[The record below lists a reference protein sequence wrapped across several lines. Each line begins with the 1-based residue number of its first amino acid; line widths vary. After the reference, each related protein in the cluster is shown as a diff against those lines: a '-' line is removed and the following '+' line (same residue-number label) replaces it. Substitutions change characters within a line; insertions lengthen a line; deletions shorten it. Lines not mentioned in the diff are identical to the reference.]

1 MPQFQIE
8 YRHTARLQVQ
18 KLTKRQQVTLA
29 DAVERHLSW
38 EPLVETRNRKPLED
52 SELGSWEL
60 RIGDLR
66 AYYDVFVE
74 QRIVRVLLVG
84 VKVRDLVLIDGKLVR
99 P

>member
-1 MPQFQIE
+1 MPRYQIE
-8 YRHTARLQVQ
+8 YRQSAHLQAL

-29 DAVERHLSW
+29 DAVERQLSW

-52 SELGSWEL
+52 SELGGWEL

-66 AYYDVFVE
+66 AYYDVFE
-74 QRIVRVLLVG
+74 DQRIVRVLTVG
-84 VKVRDLVLIDGKLVR
+84 VKVRDLVLIDGRLVR